1 MHQLTGCKSTARR
14 GASGRRRPGLNGH
27 RPVIRPACRA
37 LLRLT
42 RRPALPPAALAAGTE
57 PQPPRAQ
64 QADVQQAASGGRP
77 PRVSFRTP
85 SPRQSSWAAK
95 EAGGGRS
102 ADSDY
107 LSELGA
113 AQQYNINVDH
123 GQRAG
128 MIDSLFTGNVLG
140 HKTDIAGA
148 CTRCRRR
155 LPGRGLGLGWGGD
168 TQQQLQAVLARQAEG
183 PGAEGDRSAPTV
195 LAPGPPPETQT
206 AR

>member
-1 MHQLTGCKSTARR
+1 VCKF
-14 GASGRRRPGLNGH
+14 
-27 RPVIRPACRA
+27 V
-37 LLRLT
+37 
-42 RRPALPPAALAAGTE
+42 AAGTE

-64 QADVQQAASGGRP
+64 QSDVQQAASGGRP

-85 SPRQSSWAAK
+85 SPCQSSWGAK

-102 ADSDY
+102 AESDY

-128 MIDSLFTGNVLG
+128 MIDSLFTGSVLG

-148 CTRCRRR
+148 LPPRSERCALVHWCSR
-155 LPGRGLGLGWGGD
+155 PPA
-168 TQQQLQAVLARQAEG
+168 AV
-183 PGAEGDRSAPTV
+183 V
-195 LAPGPPPETQT
+195 
-206 AR
+206 